1 MQSAWGDSLRE
12 MVVPWGVEMFVL
24 RKY

>member
-1 MQSAWGDSLRE
+1 MQSAWGDSSRE
-12 MVVPWGVEMFVL
+12 MVVPWGVAMFVL